1 METEYSLIAIFGKED
16 FVLDFMKKKKT
27 EIFES
32 TKKSTENISAYKD
45 VLARIEVK
53 LFDKKE
59 ALQLQ
64 LQDAEVENFR
74 KSCLNSNSK

>member
-27 EIFES
+27 EIVES

-45 VLARIEVK
+45 ILARIEVK
-53 LFDKKE
+53 L
-59 ALQLQ
+59 
-64 LQDAEVENFR
+64 
-74 KSCLNSNSK
+74 